1 MLKRKFSS
9 KRFLQSGSKNGEI
22 SSPGDVQGIS
32 TAPQSSRNYR
42 TKYQP
47 PPISQTREPSIEHSA
62 KLLPTISHLAIKHT
76 ELTSKMLRLQSQ
88 LSKSNVD
95 LAHCNVKQ
103 DKATRLNKRY
113 AAVHSDSRYF

>member
-1 MLKRKFSS
+1 M
-9 KRFLQSGSKNGEI
+9 
-22 SSPGDVQGIS
+22 QGIS

-47 PPISQTREPSIEHSA
+47 TPISQTREPSIEHPA

-103 DKATRLNKRY
+103 QDKAARRSRRY